1 MPLNPG
7 FLSDNMDTR
16 VLIGGG
22 VAMANG
28 TSLVGIER
36 SGSDLQ
42 SIISSEDDS
51 MGHCH
56 GNYENLE
63 VDPEEVRTLCWF
75 AVFSLFYSSNY
86 RIFA

>member
-36 SGSDLQ
+36 SSSDLQ

-63 VDPEEVRTLCWF
+63 VDPEEVQVMTLSL
-75 AVFSLFYSSNY
+75 AVPMISGGA
-86 RIFA
+86 RW